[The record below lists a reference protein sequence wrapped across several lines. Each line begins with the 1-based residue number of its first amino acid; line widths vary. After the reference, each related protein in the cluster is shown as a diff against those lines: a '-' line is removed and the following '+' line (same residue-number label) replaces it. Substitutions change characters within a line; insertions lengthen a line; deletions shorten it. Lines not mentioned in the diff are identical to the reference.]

1 MAIRPVVL
9 AVLAAIWYL
18 AAPMSAEAQ
27 SVSGRIVDPSGLAL
41 PGVAVTLHRAN
52 GATLSTTTDSN
63 GEFSLADVPSGRYD
77 LEAVLDDFEPAVR
90 RDLDVAQSPVTLA
103 LQLALAKIRQDVTV
117 SAPTSVDVIGS
128 PQPGSPTS
136 VTREVMDVA
145 MLPNSQIDDVLP
157 LMPNVVRG
165 PDGLIAVAGARS
177 TSTGLYVDGRDSRD
191 PIQGGAGMVLPLEA
205 VDTMHVYTGGAPA
218 EFGGATGGVTS
229 VVTRSGTD
237 RLRMSVDSFFPRLL
251 YDDGLTGVAFWD
263 PNVGFGGPIVRG
275 HVTVQQSISYRYD
288 RNTFTTLAG
297 PDHNVFQ
304 ALLSWTQVDARI
316 SDTQHVRVSVGADP
330 RGTDRANITA
340 FTPADATPRVEQGGW
355 SAGVSD
361 AIAVKHLFLELRAD
375 ALDTHVGVEPHGTD
389 AYLMAHDLVHG
400 SYFDTQDRRATRLEG
415 GARLTWSPSS
425 AHTVTG
431 GASLATANLD
441 QLVQGQT
448 IQQLGSDGVLVR
460 TIGFLPSPEASVG
473 STLVSAFVQDRWNAR
488 PWLALDA
495 GVRVDA
501 ATGSSNAP
509 LAPRVGW
516 TVGRDGG
523 RTTIGGSAGLFT
535 ETLPL
540 SALAFNSLPARRIMT
555 YDALGLAA
563 TTNTLL
569 NETASYLDDMN
580 ALRWDVE
587 LNRRA
592 GAWLF
597 RFRYEQRRGRHEL
610 VVTPGAAA
618 DDPSATLSATT
629 LSSTGTSQ
637 ARSLETTA
645 GYRGLGGAE
654 WYVSYVRAATS
665 GAQNSLDATEGVMRA
680 PFVQAVGYGPLLA
693 DVPHRVLAWGVLH
706 LPGRFTVAPFLEMRS
721 GFPYTAI
728 DDRWVMVGAPNAYR
742 LPPAATLDLSATRVF
757 GLPHHLP
764 DARVGL
770 KLYNIA
776 SAHTDREVQTD
787 VARSD
792 FGTRYDPL
800 LRDFSIVFE
809 LLWGHQRN

>member
-1 MAIRPVVL
+1 MATRPVFF
-9 AVLAAIWYL
+9 AVLAAL
-18 AAPMSAEAQ
+18 LCFVAPMSARAQ

-41 PGVAVTLHRAN
+41 PGVTVTLQGPG
-52 GATLSTTTDSN
+52 GASRSTTTDSN
-63 GEFSLADVPSGRYD
+63 GNFSLADVPSGRYD
-77 LEAVLDDFEPAVR
+77 LDAVLDDFEPAVR
-90 RDLDVAQSPVTLA
+90 RDLDLTHGPVTLA
-103 LQLALAKIRQDVTV
+103 LQLALATIRQDVTV
-117 SAPTSVDVIGS
+117 SAPSSVDVIGS
-128 PQPGSPTS
+128 RQPDAPVS
-136 VTREVMDVA
+136 VTRDVMDVA

-165 PDGLIAVAGARS
+165 PDGLIAIAGARS

-191 PIQGGAGMVLPLEA
+191 PIQGGAGMMLPLEA

-229 VVTRSGTD
+229 IVTRAGTD
-237 RLRMSVDSFFPRLL
+237 RFRMSVDSFFPRLL
-251 YDDGLTGVAFWD
+251 YDDGLSGVAFWD
-263 PNVGFGGPIVRG
+263 PNLGVGGPIVRG
-275 HVTVQQSISYRYD
+275 RVTLQQSISYRYD

-330 RGTDRANITA
+330 RATDRANITA
-340 FTPADATPRVEQGGW
+340 FTPADATARVEQGGW

-361 AIAVKHLFLELRAD
+361 AIAIQHLFLELRAD

-389 AYLMAHDLVHG
+389 AYVMQHDLVHG

-415 GARLTWSPSS
+415 GARLTWSPSRD
-425 AHTVTG
+425 HIVTG
-431 GASLATANLD
+431 GASVATTNLN
-441 QLVQGQT
+441 QSVQGQT
-448 IQQLGSDGVLVR
+448 IQQRGSDATLVR
-460 TIGFLPSPEASVG
+460 TIEFLPSPAASVG
-473 STLVSAFVQDRWNAR
+473 STMVSAFVQDRWNAR
-488 PWLALDA
+488 SWLVLDA

-501 ATGSSNAP
+501 STGSSNAP

-516 TVGRDGG
+516 TVGRDAG

-535 ETLPL
+535 EPLPL
-540 SALAFNSLPARRIMT
+540 SALAFGSLPARRIVT
-555 YDALGLAA
+555 YDAFGLAA
-563 TTNTLL
+563 TTDTVF
-569 NETASYLDDMN
+569 NETASHLDDMN

-597 RFRYEQRRGRHEL
+597 RLRYEQHRGRHEL
-610 VVTPGAAA
+610 VVAPGAAA
-618 DDPSATLSATT
+618 DDPSATLSTTT
-629 LSSTGTSQ
+629 LSSTGTSH

-665 GAQNSLDATEGVMRA
+665 GAQNSLDATEGVMRG

-706 LPGRFTVAPFLEMRS
+706 LPGRVTVAPFLEMRS
-721 GFPYTAI
+721 GFPYTAF

-742 LPPAATLDLSATRVF
+742 LPPAATLDLSATRVV
-757 GLPHHLP
+757 GLPRHLP

-776 SAHTDREVQTD
+776 SAHTEREVQTD

-800 LRDFSIVFE
+800 PRDFSIVFE